1 MKTPV
6 VICQKATV
14 NSQISEAAGPK
25 AVCVVYNL
33 QMLSGASYNNCEFE
47 LLRSSMVGL
56 KQSTKSLFL
65 VA

>member
-33 QMLSGASYNNCEFE
+33 QMLSGASANHKARGHIPSYGQQS
-47 LLRSSMVGL
+47 RWL
-56 KQSTKSLFL
+56 KTL
-65 VA
+65 A